1 MMFLRERCRVEPLE
15 FLEYIEGTPEQQFI
29 NTGVAVNYSDAEI
42 ECKWA
47 IWATDGVHI
56 NYVPIF
62 GNYVD
67 ENTPVTRLI
76 LRDTDA
82 HYRLNFNNPASKSI
96 STGGFE
102 FNVGRGNPNAI
113 ILRRQNYS
121 VIGSSSSVWISPSG
135 LSYTNDLPMR
145 ICSARG
151 YVFDN
156 YVTYRLQIYYFK
168 IRRGSSTLLGD
179 FVPCRRGSQVGMYDR
194 VNDRFLGNSGVGS
207 FVAGPVI

>member
-1 MMFLRERCRVEPLE
+1 MMFLRERCRAEPLE
-15 FLEYIEGTPEQQFI
+15 FLEYIQGAPDQQFI

-67 ENTPVTRLI
+67 ESTPVTRLI
-76 LRDTDA
+76 LRNTDA
-82 HYRLNFNNPASKSI
+82 HYRLNFNNPASNSI
-96 STGGFE
+96 STGSFE
-102 FNVGRGNPNAI
+102 FNVGRGNPNTI
-113 ILRRQNYS
+113 ILSRQKYS
-121 VIGSSSSVWISPSG
+121 INTNAFTISPSG
-135 LSYTNDLPMR
+135 LSYTNDSPMQ
-145 ICSARG
+145 ICGARG
-151 YVFDN
+151 YTFDDN
-156 YVTYRLQIYYFK
+156 ATYRIQIYYFK

-179 FVPCRRGSQVGMYDR
+179 FVPCRRGSSVGMYDR
-194 VNDRFLGNSGVGS
+194 VSDRFLDNSGVGS

>member
-1 MMFLRERCRVEPLE
+1 MFLRERCRVEPLE

-47 IWATDGVHI
+47 IWPTDGVHV

-121 VIGSSSSVWISPSG
+121 VIGS
-135 LSYTNDLPMR
+135 DLPMQ

-151 YVFDN
+151 YAFDN